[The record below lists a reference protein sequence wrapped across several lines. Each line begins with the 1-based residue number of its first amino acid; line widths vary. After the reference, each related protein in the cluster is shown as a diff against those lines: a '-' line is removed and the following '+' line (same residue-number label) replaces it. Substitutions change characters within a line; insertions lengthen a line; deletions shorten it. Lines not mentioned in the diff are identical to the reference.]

1 MSALI
6 GGFKRGMAET
16 WKEIAGCQGFSGRMG
31 GTGETR
37 VKLSR
42 GHCSGGEMSWY
53 TSQNPYGRTARRE
66 DLSMCK
72 FHAHTHTYVKMSQ
85 DGLQDVTK

>member
-6 GGFKRGMAET
+6 GGSKRGLDERR
-16 WKEIAGCQGFSGRMG
+16 KEIAGCQGFSGRMG

-42 GHCSGGEMSWY
+42 GHCGGGEMSWC
-53 TSQNPYGRTARRE
+53 TSQNPYSLTARRE

-72 FHAHTHTYVKMSQ
+72 FHTHTHTYVKTSQ